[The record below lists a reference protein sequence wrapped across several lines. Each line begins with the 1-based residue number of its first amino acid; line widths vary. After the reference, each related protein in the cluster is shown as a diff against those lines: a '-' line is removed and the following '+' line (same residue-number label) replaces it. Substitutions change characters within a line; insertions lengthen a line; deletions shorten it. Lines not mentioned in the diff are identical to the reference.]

1 MLDLFWKHYSQLWPL
16 QSTCSQNWARLCMPD
31 PASHLR
37 SSSVLP
43 KKAWIIVCK
52 SGLVRFWPNASGPE
66 ASWCARIIGQL
77 WQNANR
83 LLPVS
88 YWDMFFHRQ
97 PRPYCVKPVLADCKE
112 AGVQE
117 SSGLLPANASDLIQI
132 RCKLDKACL
141 LGYCSILN
149 EN

>member
-1 MLDLFWKHYSQLWPL
+1 MLDLFWKHYGQLWPL
-16 QSTCSQNWARLCMPD
+16 QSACSQNWAGLYMPD
-31 PASHLR
+31 LASCIH
-37 SSSVLP
+37 SSSELP

-52 SGLVRFWPNASGPE
+52 SGLVRFWPNTSGPK
-66 ASWCARIIGQL
+66 ASWCARITGRL

-88 YWDMFFHRQ
+88 HWDAFFHRW
-97 PRPYCVKPVLADCKE
+97 PGSYCAKPVLADCKE
-112 AGVQE
+112 ASVQE
-117 SSGLLPANASDLIQI
+117 SSGLLPANASELIQI